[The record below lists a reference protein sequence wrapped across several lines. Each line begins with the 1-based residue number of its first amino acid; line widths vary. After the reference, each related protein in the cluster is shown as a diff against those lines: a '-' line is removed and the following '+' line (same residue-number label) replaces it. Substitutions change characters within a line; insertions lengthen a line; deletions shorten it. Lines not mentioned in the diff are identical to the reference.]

1 MGYGLLQTGGNG
13 MKSPIK
19 TETKRKWEIVDFYAT
34 ARNGYTETVELTIN
48 RRTGKLTISSPTQDS
63 NVAFKDETIQAAKL
77 KMRCIQEAIKYA
89 EVNP

>member
-1 MGYGLLQTGGNG
+1 